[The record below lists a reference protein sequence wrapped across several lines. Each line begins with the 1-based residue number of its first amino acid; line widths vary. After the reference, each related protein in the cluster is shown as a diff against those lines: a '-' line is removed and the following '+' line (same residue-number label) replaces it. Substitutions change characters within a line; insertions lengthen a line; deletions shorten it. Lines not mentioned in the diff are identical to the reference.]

1 MERGNRENS
10 GSDVPVQ
17 RENENEKTRE
27 RGMKDVDCLEYTAAS
42 PSRNME

>member
-1 MERGNRENS
+1 MENVTGVSVERENRENI

-27 RGMKDVDCLEYTAAS
+27 RGMNDVDC
-42 PSRNME
+42 